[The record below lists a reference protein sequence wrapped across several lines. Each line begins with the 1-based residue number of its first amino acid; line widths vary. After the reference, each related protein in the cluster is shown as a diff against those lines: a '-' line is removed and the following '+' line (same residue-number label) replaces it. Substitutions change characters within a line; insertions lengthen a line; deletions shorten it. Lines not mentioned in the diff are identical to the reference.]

1 MDFQAVPPPQQY
13 GAPQVFGGQQ
23 PTQGM
28 PGAAAAGSQSTQG
41 GQIAAALQKA
51 KQLLGSGQI
60 SSDQYSQLATQLQ
73 GMGGN
78 MGAGMPQPAGQAAGS
93 PLNIMPGAGG

>member
-13 GAPQVFGGQQ
+13 GAPNVFQPAQGQGGAQQGQQ
-23 PTQGM
+23 PDM
-28 PGAAAAGSQSTQG
+28 G
-41 GQIAAALQKA
+41 GQIAGALQKA
-51 KQLLGSGQI
+51 KQLLSSGQI
-60 SSDQYSQLATQLQ
+60 SADQYSQLATQLQ

-78 MGAGMPQPAGQAAGS
+78 MGTGMPQPAAGA